1 MIEDLIAKARQALA
15 TARRD
20 LDSGDP
26 NACANRCY
34 YACFYAAWA
43 MFAAHG
49 LPKPKTHSGLIAE
62 FSKQFVKDGPLDRDT
77 GSTRGKLE
85 NLRSYA
91 DYTLENTPA
100 DKSALALVSA
110 ETFVRTV
117 ERVVKEDRST
127 HEEDA
132 EPPSDG

>member
-1 MIEDLIAKARQALA
+1 MIDDLLAKARQALA

-20 LDSGDP
+20 LDGGDP

-49 LPKPKTHSGLIAE
+49 LQKPKTHSGLIAE
-62 FSKQFVKDGPLDRDT
+62 FSKRFVKDGPLDRDI
-77 GSTRGKLE
+77 GSILGKLE

-100 DKSALALVSA
+100 DKSELALASA
-110 ETFVRTV
+110 KTFVRIV
-117 ERVVKEDRST
+117 ESVIIEDRST
-127 HEEDA
+127 REKNGES
-132 EPPSDG
+132 PYDG

>member
-1 MIEDLIAKARQALA
+1 MIDDLLAKARQALA

-20 LDSGDP
+20 LNGGDP

-34 YACFYAAWA
+34 YAAFYAAWA

-49 LPKPKTHSGLIAE
+49 LQKPKTHSGMIAE
-62 FSKQFVKDGPLDRDT
+62 FSKRFVKDGPLDRDA
-77 GSTRGKLE
+77 GSTLGKLE

-100 DKSALALVSA
+100 DKAALALASA
-110 ETFVRTV
+110 ETFVRIL
-117 ERVVKEDRST
+117 ESVVKEDR
-127 HEEDA
+127 
-132 EPPSDG
+132 